1 LRTDIAVEGLFAL
14 LKEDPLVGMRL
25 SARMLVG
32 RKRAVAMLEQCRDID
47 AANLP
52 YDPEIIERIEAERR
66 NGTPIFLVSNEY
78 SLYAR
83 TIARHLNLFDRVV
96 TPEAGAPIN
105 SSSRD
110 ALTRESIQDC
120 SQHAGNGHTR
130 SKRYSMSAWIGAVRL
145 HQWLKNLLIFVP
157 LFASHWVSQ
166 RTPLMNAM
174 LAFLLFGL
182 CASSV
187 YLLND
192 LFDLNDDRHHPTKRF
207 RALADGRI
215 HVRAALLVIPTLFFI
230 SMFAAYWFLPWQ
242 FCFALVAYYVT
253 TLAYSLALKR
263 VMMLDVV
270 VLAMLYTLRVIA
282 GTFAIKG
289 NLTFWMLAFSLFIFM
304 SLALAKRYAE
314 LIGAHSAGI
323 SGKVRGRGYVK
334 ADLHMISSLGASSG
348 YISVLILAL
357 YIQDKNTT
365 TLYSHP
371 KLIWLAC
378 PLLLFWIG
386 RTWMLTHRGQMH
398 DDPLVF
404 AIRDRVSLA
413 IAGFFAL
420 VFVLAA

>member
-14 LKEDPLVGMRL
+14 LKEDPLVALRL

-32 RKRAVAMLEQCRDID
+32 RKRAVAILEQCRDID
-47 AANLP
+47 AAYLP
-52 YDPEIIERIEAERR
+52 YDAKIIEKIEAERR

-83 TIARHLNLFDRVV
+83 TIARHLKLFDHVV
-96 TPEAGAPIN
+96 APEAIAPLN
-105 SSSRD
+105 LSSQD
-110 ALTRESIQDC
+110 ASARESIQN
-120 SQHAGNGHTR
+120 SAQHALKRHPR
-130 SKRYSMSAWIGAVRL
+130 SERYSISAWIGAVRL

-166 RTPLMNAM
+166 RTPLMHAM

-192 LFDLNDDRHHPTKRF
+192 LFDLSDDRHHPTKRL
-207 RALADGRI
+207 RPLADGRI
-215 HVRAALLVIPTLFFI
+215 RVRAALLVIPALFLI
-230 SMFAAYWFLPWQ
+230 SMFVAYWFLPWQ
-242 FCFALVAYYVT
+242 FCVALVAYYVT

-270 VLAMLYTLRVIA
+270 VLALLYTLRMIA
-282 GTFAIKG
+282 GTFAIEG

-314 LIGAHSAGI
+314 LIGAHPGM

-334 ADLHMISSLGASSG
+334 ADLQMISSLGASSG

-365 TLYSHP
+365 ALYSHP
-371 KLIWLAC
+371 KVIWLAC

-420 VFVLAA
+420 VFILAA